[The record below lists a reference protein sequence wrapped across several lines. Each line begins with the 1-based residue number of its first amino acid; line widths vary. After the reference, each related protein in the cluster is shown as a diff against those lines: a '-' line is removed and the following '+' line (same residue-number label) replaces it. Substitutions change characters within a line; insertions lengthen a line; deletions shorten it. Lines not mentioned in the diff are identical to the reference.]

1 MIMVIGTTFVTP
13 PWLAWLSRRG
23 GATDDRPRGGHRGRR
38 IEDLT
43 SGERATAEDIGT
55 VDDLVSGAR

>member
-23 GATDDRPRGGHRGRR
+23 PSHDGEPRVAHRGRR

-43 SGERATAEDIGT
+43 AGERAVPEDIGT